1 MRKLNKLREIVLIL
15 VSIILS
21 IFIIKYLKLVHFI
34 STLCKLL
41 TPVLIGFIYAWL
53 VSPFIG
59 KLSKRYKRSVVSVC
73 LFLVIILI
81 IGIFLYFLIPIIYKE
96 IHEVVDLLPSF
107 FDMVNGKIS
116 KIGLDGSLEKIGDY
130 LLTNLP
136 VYLVNMVKSI
146 FKYLGVFVI
155 GLILGLYMSM
165 DYEKMVGFIYKCV
178 PKKIKCVFIELSQK
192 VSCEVRK
199 CVNGT
204 LLVAFLVFVMDTICF
219 LVLKLEAPIL
229 LGVLCGITDLIPY
242 VGPYIGGG
250 VAVLVGFTESK
261 TLGIITIVCCFAV
274 QSIENYI
281 LQPIVMSKSIK
292 ISPILVIIGL
302 LVFGNLFGIFGMILA
317 TPIVTIIKV
326 IAEHFY
332 EVLHKCKE
340 R

>member
-1 MRKLNKLREIVLIL
+1 MRKLNRLRELVLIL
-15 VSIILS
+15 VSIILF

-34 STLCKLL
+34 STLCKIL

-53 VSPFIG
+53 VSPFISR
-59 KLSKRYKRSVVSVC
+59 LSKKYKRSVVSVC
-73 LFLVIILI
+73 LFLVIILLV
-81 IGIFLYFLIPIIYKE
+81 GLFLYFLIPTIYEE

-107 FDMVNGKIS
+107 FDMINNKIS
-116 KIGLDGSLEKIGDY
+116 KIGLDGSIEKIGDY
-130 LLTNLP
+130 LFINLP
-136 VYLVNMVKSI
+136 VFLVDMVKCI
-146 FKYLGVFVI
+146 FKYLGVFVV

-165 DYEKMVGFIYKCV
+165 EYEKMVSFIYRCI

-204 LLVAFLVFVMDTICF
+204 LLVAFLVFIMDTICF
-219 LVLKLEAPIL
+219 LILKLEAPIL
-229 LGVLCGITDLIPY
+229 LGMLCGITDLIPY

-274 QSIENYI
+274 QSIENYV

-302 LVFGNLFGIFGMILA
+302 LIFGNLFGIFGMILA
-317 TPIVTIIKV
+317 TPIVAILKV
-326 IAEHFY
+326 IVEHFY
-332 EVLHKCKE
+332 ESLEKCKK